1 MMTLRDNTI
10 LITGGGSG
18 IGRGLAE
25 ELFRLGNTVIIAG
38 RRESAL
44 QQVCEANPGM
54 QYQVMDISDIDSLA
68 DIARQLTAR
77 FPALNMLINNAGVQ
91 YPEDLTHPEPHKMLA
106 SIATNLTGPMILT
119 SALLP
124 HLLAARAGAV
134 INVTSDLAFM
144 PYTAVPAYC
153 AAKAGLHSW
162 TESLRFQ
169 LAASALRVIEI
180 TPPMVQTDLHG
191 SKDGSIAMGLDQFVS
206 EVMALLQ
213 SGEPLKEINVER
225 SKLFRFAERNGQYD
239 EVFLALNTR
248 H

>member
-1 MMTLRDNTI
+1 MMKLSGNTI

-25 ELFRLGNTVIIAG
+25 ALFRADNQVIIAG
-38 RRESAL
+38 RRESVL
-44 QQVCEANPGM
+44 KQVCDANPGM
-54 QYQVMDISDIDSLA
+54 QYQVMDLSNTDSLEDVA
-68 DIARQLTAR
+68 QRLLNH
-77 FPALNMLINNAGVQ
+77 FPEINILINNAGVQ
-91 YPEDLTHPEPHKMLA
+91 FAEDLTHPEPVTMQT

-119 SALLP
+119 GALLP
-124 HLLAARAGAV
+124 HLLTQPKSAV

-144 PYTAVPAYC
+144 PYARVPSYC
-153 AAKAGLHSW
+153 AAKAGFHSW

-169 LAASALRVIEI
+169 LRDTGIRIVEI

-191 SKDGSIAMGLDQFVS
+191 NKDSEMAMPLEAFID
-206 EVMALLQ
+206 EVMTLLQ
-213 SGEPLKEINVER
+213 SDSALKEVNVER
-225 SKLFRFAERNGQYD
+225 SKLFRFAERNGKYD